1 MFKIFLM
8 YILNY
13 CYSLFS
19 CNNSKKIK
27 NGESSSYNFVSL
39 NDDHHS
45 IKTDDSPLSSI
56 LKTNTTLDKG
66 TVIEKHLLRVVRTE
80 IAIFSLLIIKP
91 WRTMTT
97 TVCFSISSLV
107 MISPG
112 TFCQQKKRLLTENNR
127 SKIAVIV
134 VVCMCLYKN
143 NHRCI

>member
-19 CNNSKKIK
+19 CNNNKKIK

-91 WRTMTT
+91 
-97 TVCFSISSLV
+97 
-107 MISPG
+107 
-112 TFCQQKKRLLTENNR
+112 
-127 SKIAVIV
+127 
-134 VVCMCLYKN
+134 
-143 NHRCI
+143 